1 MTTNGLFPESQAE
14 RNQFHE
20 WFKQQWQAQVGQ
32 YFETPDDLNCFDWYR
47 IAGWDEQV
55 LMQALDGLKR
65 RTRHSFEAGREYEH
79 AMSFTIAWLQR
90 AEYHLTCE
98 QSKALA
104 ANDAAAYDVLNT
116 SIKCIAVF
124 TYLLQRDE
132 RAQRRRRRE
141 ELARLRE
148 LRNQDTRLLKKLVE
162 LEEFEL
168 PIAA

>member
-1 MTTNGLFPESQAE
+1 MNPKTSWE
-14 RNQFHE
+14 RP
-20 WFKQQWQAQVGQ
+20 G
-32 YFETPDDLNCFDWYR
+32 
-47 IAGWDEQV
+47 
-55 LMQALDGLKR
+55 
-65 RTRHSFEAGREYEH
+65 
-79 AMSFTIAWLQR
+79 IAWLQR

>member
-79 AMSFTIAWLQR
+79 AMSFTTAIVINRVKEKYGRICPHLPDKYAKR
-90 AEYHLTCE
+90 A
-98 QSKALA
+98 A
-104 ANDAAAYDVLNT
+104 
-116 SIKCIAVF
+116 
-124 TYLLQRDE
+124 
-132 RAQRRRRRE
+132 
-141 ELARLRE
+141 
-148 LRNQDTRLLKKLVE
+148 
-162 LEEFEL
+162 
-168 PIAA
+168 